1 MPRQIMTLQDVVQRL
16 LLEFS
21 LPDDQA
27 RGRQLARMAASDAYS
42 DVLAATSRWTWYDRT
57 FLLHCNAPY
66 STGTIAYDHTGGTYE
81 RQLTLTDGTWPT
93 WSIDGTVVIDDKYY
107 EVEQRISDTVITL
120 RESACPSADIASS
133 TAYSLDRYRFDL
145 PDDFASVLEAWDVSN
160 DCSLSITPGAPTANL
175 SFFIGRSPG
184 QPMFG
189 TIVAS
194 GGISGRLK
202 FFLSPP
208 PDEAIQ
214 IAIAYVARPRQMKIE
229 VESSGT
235 ASGDNAG
242 IAITTSKAV
251 FTSAMKGSVL
261 RLSSDA
267 ATQPTGPFGY
277 QKAYNPAAF
286 ESIIVRV
293 IDSTHAHVA
302 DPLPQA
308 FSSVFYTIS
317 DPVDV
322 APDSMSSA
330 YSACAK
336 HRMSKLLSQAQQAQ
350 DSLEGQARRQ
360 LREALA
366 LDARVVGS
374 GDSIR
379 RFPKTTVVT
388 AT

>member
-1 MPRQIMTLQDVVQRL
+1 MARQMMTLQDVVQRL

-21 LPDDQA
+21 LPDDQS
-27 RGRQLARMAASDAYS
+27 RGRQLARLAASDAYA
-42 DVLAATSRWTWYDRT
+42 DVIAATSRWSWYDRA

-81 RQLTLTDGTWPT
+81 RQLTLTTGTWPT

-107 EVEQRISDTVITL
+107 EVEQRINDTVITL
-120 RESACPSADIASS
+120 RESACPSGDISS
-133 TAYSLDRYRFDL
+133 GTTYSLDRYRFDL
-145 PDDFASVLEAWDVSN
+145 PDDFASALEAWDVSN
-160 DCSLSITPGAPTANL
+160 DCSLAIVPGPPTSNL
-175 SFFIGRSPG
+175 SYFIGRSPG
-184 QPMFG
+184 QPRFAA
-189 TIVAS
+189 IVAS
-194 GGISGRLK
+194 GGTVGRLK

-214 IAIAYVARPRQMKIE
+214 IDIAYVARPRQMKIE
-229 VESSGT
+229 VASSGT
-235 ASGDNAG
+235 ASGDSAG

-251 FTSAMKGSVL
+251 FTSDMKGSVL
-261 RLSSDA
+261 RLSSDS
-267 ATQPTGPFGY
+267 ATPPTGPSGY

-308 FSSVFYTIS
+308 FSAVSYTIS

-336 HRMSKLLSQAQQAQ
+336 LRMSKLLSQAQQAQ
-350 DSLEGQARRQ
+350 DSLERQSVRQ

-366 LDARVVGS
+366 LDARVAGS
-374 GDSIR
+374 GESIR